1 MEPQTEEAGHQDEV
15 IAFLSR
21 GETFGQA
28 DQDVQRIETHAA
40 IIFLIGD
47 RAYKLKRAVRYSFLD
62 FSTLA
67 KRRTALEA
75 EYKLNVRTAPELYRG
90 VFAVTRDGAGNLTLG
105 GDGEPVDWLLE
116 MRRFDQ
122 HCLLDHLAEK
132 GKLEGRLMVSL
143 AMVVADLHRI
153 ADVRS
158 TGGFDAM
165 SRVVDGNAN
174 DLEILQ
180 GILGRSHDVVGLIE
194 ATRGQLAQHH
204 DLLDRR
210 TRRGFVRRCHGDLH
224 LGNIFVE
231 DGHPVLFDCLEFDE
245 DLASIDVFYDLAF
258 LLMDLCHRDLQALA
272 IDLFNAYVDR
282 THDDEGCALLPLF
295 LAIRATIRAKI
306 EGFEIETAASP
317 EGRRMHVVEAVRYL
331 DLADTLLAVQPP
343 CLIAIGGF
351 SGSGKSTVARLLASR
366 LGMQHW
372 AVLLRSDV
380 IRKHLADVSPT
391 ERLRAEAY
399 RRDRASE
406 AYRTLEQRAR
416 TLLQAGRTVI
426 ADATFL
432 NPDDRIRLEQVAND
446 LALPFYGFWL
456 EASPQVLAD
465 RVAARRDDASD
476 ATVDVLKRQ
485 LARNIDTMTWNAVDA
500 CGKAERIAEQVQRRL
515 PC

>member
-1 MEPQTEEAGHQDEV
+1 MVSQTKEADRQEEV

-28 DQDVQRIETHAA
+28 DQDVQRIKTHAA

-105 GDGEPVDWLLE
+105 GDGESIDWLLE

-132 GKLEGRLMVSL
+132 GKLERRLVVSL
-143 AMVVADLHRI
+143 ASVVADLHRT
-153 ADVRS
+153 AKVRS

-174 DLEILQ
+174 DLETLQ
-180 GILGRSHDVVGLIE
+180 DILGRSHDVAGLIE
-194 ATRGQLAQHH
+194 ATRGQLSQHH

-210 TRRGFVRRCHGDLH
+210 IRRGFVRRCHGDLH

-245 DLASIDVFYDLAF
+245 DLASIDVLYDLAF
-258 LLMDLCHRDLQALA
+258 LLMDLCRRGLQALA
-272 IDLFNAYVDR
+272 IDLFNAYIDG

-306 EGFEIETAASP
+306 EGFEIETATSP
-317 EGRRMHVVEAVRYL
+317 DDRRKHVVEADRYL
-331 DLADTLLAVQPP
+331 DLADTD
-343 CLIAIGGF
+343 
-351 SGSGKSTVARLLASR
+351 VA
-366 LGMQHW
+366 
-372 AVLLRSDV
+372 
-380 IRKHLADVSPT
+380 P
-391 ERLRAEAY
+391 
-399 RRDRASE
+399 
-406 AYRTLEQRAR
+406 
-416 TLLQAGRTVI
+416 
-426 ADATFL
+426 
-432 NPDDRIRLEQVAND
+432 
-446 LALPFYGFWL
+446 
-456 EASPQVLAD
+456 
-465 RVAARRDDASD
+465 
-476 ATVDVLKRQ
+476 
-485 LARNIDTMTWNAVDA
+485 
-500 CGKAERIAEQVQRRL
+500 
-515 PC
+515 